1 MILKNKSAIIT
12 GGGKGIG
19 KAIALLLSRAGA
31 RVVITGRNTSFLE
44 ETAKEI
50 ITAGGQCLPV
60 TADVSR
66 PEDAARLVKEA
77 LDAYGGIDIL
87 VNNAGVGSFAPL
99 ESVSPEEYD
108 RMMDT
113 NVKGSFLLSREV
125 IPFFKKQKSGHLVMI
140 ASDVSRRVFA
150 NGAIYCASKH
160 AQHALAEGIRKEV
173 RPYGVRVGVV
183 YPGLTDTFFGET
195 QQGTP
200 EKQAWLQPMDVAHA
214 VMYMLQTPTH
224 VLIDEITL
232 HPMVQ
237 DDY

>member
-1 MILKNKSAIIT
+1 MIVKNKTAIIT

-19 KAIALLLSRAGA
+19 KAVALLLAGAGA
-31 RVVITGRNTSFLE
+31 RVVISGRTTSFLE
-44 ETAKEI
+44 EAAQEI
-50 ITAGGQCLPV
+50 TGAGGQCIPV
-60 TADVSR
+60 TADVAR

-77 LDAYGGIDIL
+77 LEAFGGVDIL
-87 VNNAGVGSFAPL
+87 VNNAGVGSFTPL
-99 ESVSPEEYD
+99 EDASPEEYD

-113 NVKGSFLLSREV
+113 NVKGTYLLSREL
-125 IPFFKKQKSGHLVMI
+125 IPLFQEQKSGHLVMI

-173 RPYGVRVGVV
+173 RPFGVKVGVV

-200 EKQAWLQPMDVAHA
+200 EKQAWLQPMDVAQA

-237 DDY
+237 ADY